1 MIQTTDKISN
11 GVKNGYTLI
20 EVLAAVG
27 IFTIIIA
34 APTGFFV
41 GSLKGQ
47 LKTLASQKLLD
58 NTSYC
63 LEYISRSLR
72 MAKKELSTDPS
83 TACLLEGGTTL
94 YGYNYQITRGGNGL
108 KFINYKDECQEFF
121 LDESDHRLK
130 ESKNGAAPIDL
141 TAEDL
146 EITSLKFKLSGQSQ
160 TDNDQPRVAL
170 FLKIKGAKGQKPELQ
185 PEIKIQ
191 TTISQRNLDV
201 PY

>member
-1 MIQTTDKISN
+1 MKLMSIQHIQK
-11 GVKNGYTLI
+11 GYTLI
-20 EVLAAVG
+20 EVLVAVG
-27 IFTIIIA
+27 IFTILIA

-41 GSLKGQ
+41 GSLRGQ

-58 NTSYC
+58 NTSYT

-72 MAKKELSTDPS
+72 MAKKELSADPL
-83 TACLLEGGTTL
+83 TACLLEGGTIL
-94 YGYNYQITRGGNGL
+94 YGHNYQITRGGNGL
-108 KFINYKDECQEFF
+108 KFINYKNECQEFF
-121 LDESDHRLK
+121 LDENDHRLK
-130 ESKNGAAPIDL
+130 ESKNGAAPVAL

-146 EITSLKFKLSGQSQ
+146 EITSLTGLKFKLSGESQ
-160 TDNDQPRVAL
+160 ADTDQPRVTL
-170 FLKIKGAKGQKPELQ
+170 FLKIKGARGQKPELQ

>member
-1 MIQTTDKISN
+1 L
-11 GVKNGYTLI
+11 V
-20 EVLAAVG
+20 AVG
-27 IFTIIIA
+27 IFTILIA

-41 GSLKGQ
+41 GSLRGQ

-58 NTSYC
+58 NTSYT

-72 MAKKELSTDPS
+72 MAKKELSADPL
-83 TACLLEGGTTL
+83 TACLLEGGTIL
-94 YGYNYQITRGGNGL
+94 YGHNYQITRGGNGL
-108 KFINYKDECQEFF
+108 KFINYKNECQEFF
-121 LDESDHRLK
+121 LDENDHRLK
-130 ESKNGAAPIDL
+130 ESKNGAAPVAL

-146 EITSLKFKLSGQSQ
+146 EITSLTGLKFKLSGESQ
-160 TDNDQPRVAL
+160 ADTDQPRVTL
-170 FLKIKGAKGQKPELQ
+170 FLKIKGARGQKPELQ

>member
-1 MIQTTDKISN
+1 MSIQHIQK
-11 GVKNGYTLI
+11 GYTLI
-20 EVLAAVG
+20 EILVAVG
-27 IFTIIIA
+27 IFTILIA

-41 GSLKGQ
+41 GSLRGQ

-58 NTSYC
+58 NTSYT

-72 MAKKELSTDPS
+72 MAKKELSADPL
-83 TACLLEGGTTL
+83 TACLLEGGTIL
-94 YGYNYQITRGGNGL
+94 YGHNYQITRGGNGL
-108 KFINYKDECQEFF
+108 KFINYKNECQEFF
-121 LDESDHRLK
+121 LDENDHRLK
-130 ESKNGAAPIDL
+130 ESKNGAAPVAL

-146 EITSLKFKLSGQSQ
+146 EITSLTGLKFKLSGESQ
-160 TDNDQPRVAL
+160 ADTDQPRVTL
-170 FLKIKGAKGQKPELQ
+170 FLKIKGARGQKPELQ

>member
-1 MIQTTDKISN
+1 MKLMSIQHIQK
-11 GVKNGYTLI
+11 GYTLI
-20 EVLAAVG
+20 EILVAVG
-27 IFTIIIA
+27 IFTILIA

-41 GSLKGQ
+41 GSLRGQ

-58 NTSYC
+58 NTSYT

-72 MAKKELSTDPS
+72 MAKKELSADPL
-83 TACLLEGGTTL
+83 TACLLEGGTIL
-94 YGYNYQITRGGNGL
+94 YGHNYQITRGGNGL
-108 KFINYKDECQEFF
+108 KFINYKNECQEFF
-121 LDESDHRLK
+121 LDENDHRLK
-130 ESKNGAAPIDL
+130 ESKNGAAPVAL

-146 EITSLKFKLSGQSQ
+146 EITSLTGLKFKLSGESQ
-160 TDNDQPRVAL
+160 ADTDQPRVTL
-170 FLKIKGAKGQKPELQ
+170 FLKIKGARGQKPELQ